1 MHGFQ
6 PSPLSYGGINPEA
19 ITAVADLVAAGAGA
33 GVAIGGAVAQRKAAK
48 RAEAQ
53 ARRAR
58 RARRRAAREAAA
70 APPPVPYTPPPESS
84 TPKWVV
90 PVVVLAGV
98 GLVGG
103 LIWWSQSQD
112 KSAGKAKG
120 KG

>member
-1 MHGFQ
+1 MYGFQ
-6 PSPLSYGGINPEA
+6 PSPLSYGAFNPEA

-58 RARRRAAREAAA
+58 RRAAREAAA

-84 TPKWVV
+84 TPKWVA